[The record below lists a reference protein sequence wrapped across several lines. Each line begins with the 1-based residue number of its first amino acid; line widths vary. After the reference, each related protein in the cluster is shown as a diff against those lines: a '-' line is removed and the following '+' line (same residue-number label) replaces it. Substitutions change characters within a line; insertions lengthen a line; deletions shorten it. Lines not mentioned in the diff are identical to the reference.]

1 MTANS
6 VLVRRISQ
14 VALLLVLLSLGAYLM
29 LRTYLDDDDYQRYN
43 DGTVTDVVGRGPVE
57 VGHVRWKIDSMQAY
71 TKLVDDEKEPIDL
84 DVPAGAT
91 IILVKISITPLDG
104 LRINN
109 GFSCEA
115 KLRDDRGNTWKA
127 QDAYGLALPTFCGDD
142 DHPIE
147 RNHKGQIAQVYVVPK
162 SAVPHLVGISTEDGD
177 AFRRVL
183 LTW

>member
-1 MTANS
+1 MTANN

-14 VALLLVLLSLGAYLM
+14 VALLLVLLSLSAYLL
-29 LRTYLDDDDYQRYN
+29 LRTYLDDEEQRYN
-43 DGTVTDVVGRGPVE
+43 AGTVTEAVGRGPVDI
-57 VGHVRWKIDSMQAY
+57 GHINWKLDSMQAY

-109 GFSCEA
+109 GFTCEA
-115 KLRDDRGNTWKA
+115 TLRDDLGNTWKG
-127 QDAYGLALPTFCGDD
+127 QGAYGLALPTFCGDD
-142 DHPIE
+142 DHQIE
-147 RNHKGQIAQVYVVPK
+147 RNHTAQIAQVYVVPK
-162 SAVPHLVGISTEDGD
+162 SAVPHLVGITTEYRED
-177 AFRRVL
+177 FRRVL

>member
-1 MTANS
+1 MTANN

-14 VALLLVLLSLGAYLM
+14 VALLLVLLSLSAYLL
-29 LRTYLDDDDYQRYN
+29 LRTYLGDEEQRFN
-43 DGTVTDVVGRGPVE
+43 EGTVTEVVGRGPVE
-57 VGHVRWKIDSMQAY
+57 VGHINWKLDSMQAY
-71 TKLVDDEKEPIDL
+71 TRLVDEEKKPVDV
-84 DVPAGAT
+84 DVPAGAM

-115 KLRDDRGNTWKA
+115 LLRDDRGNTWEK

-147 RNHKGQIAQVYVVPK
+147 RNHTAQIAQVYVVPK
-162 SAVPHLVGISTEDGD
+162 SAVPHLVGITTEYQRDY
-177 AFRRVL
+177 RRVL